1 MKCKDESLC
10 GKSSFV
16 GQCQCQCVCLCVCVC
31 VCVYVC
37 VFYACMHVGLCAGGD
52 AIMFEC
58 LSCIV

>member
-1 MKCKDESLC
+1 MNHYAVNLHLWDSV
-10 GKSSFV
+10 SVSV
-16 GQCQCQCVCLCVCVC
+16 CVCVCVC